1 MVNII
6 VELSK
11 YIIIVIII
19 MYTYLCFAI
28 FGYHDAEKKKGM
40 LIQQNV
46 LMFLLQLIAFI
57 VLYLEMDDLKA
68 AGFYLA
74 QMLLFAAT
82 ILLYMRLYPNVSRL
96 VVNNM
101 CMLLCVGL
109 IMLTRLSYEKALKQF
124 LIASGAIGITPW
136 NASWDPGTGQKTEL
150 K

>member
-109 IMLTRLSYEKALKQF
+109 IMLTRDRKSVV
-124 LIASGAIGITPW
+124 
-136 NASWDPGTGQKTEL
+136 
-150 K
+150 

>member
-68 AGFYLA
+68 ATRQGNWGTQTSCSSVFKTPFVCQIVSSRRVWRRGF
-74 QMLLFAAT
+74 
-82 ILLYMRLYPNVSRL
+82 RR
-96 VVNNM
+96 NN
-101 CMLLCVGL
+101 C
-109 IMLTRLSYEKALKQF
+109 
-124 LIASGAIGITPW
+124 
-136 NASWDPGTGQKTEL
+136 
-150 K
+150 